1 MCQALE
7 ELRRISPTATCGRGA
22 GVRETQLQRSQVCG
36 TWRTLV
42 SALIGALRMADF
54 APYLDAVSAP
64 DTPAPEREHALRFL
78 INQTFNKQGRW
89 TRQYD
94 AVLGAACAALE
105 HSASSPIG
113 TMLALWVL
121 FHVALVDA
129 KPLHGKVERLLAALL
144 NRETLP
150 GPDVLEKA
158 CWLLNALSS
167 SGAPSSLAELRLAGS
182 LARLLQVQLYGEAVV
197 YEALQPLKNLC
208 HEAYCADDFG
218 EHIAAFRAS
227 DGLAHLRQILT
238 YPRRGTVALHLE
250 AVAFAQVLTQ
260 HKDAALLTAL
270 VESGVLSAVAG
281 LLDAPSERHS
291 VDAKEGEQA
300 EGFEEA
306 LMSTLVNF
314 SVAEPSE
321 GTRRTC
327 RRCIAPVCDTNPAPA
342 VPVAAWAGAAWRAVL
357 LLRIPGPYARPST
370 RRLLTQLALNLSTH
384 EYGRNLVRASP
395 HMRPLMAA
403 LLEQLA
409 HAGAEP
415 DGSDKAEAT
424 ENVIAFL
431 LNLSAVPMMRLEI
444 AARDA
449 RSHTLRALA
458 QRVPQV
464 AAQVKQLEANL
475 ALKSKEADLRAW
487 EARCKEEDF
496 QIIEI
501 EAPAAPF
508 QARPHAPP
516 VCVVT

>member
-1 MCQALE
+1 
-7 ELRRISPTATCGRGA
+7 
-22 GVRETQLQRSQVCG
+22 
-36 TWRTLV
+36 
-42 SALIGALRMADF
+42 MADL

-129 KPLHGKVERLLAALL
+129 LPLHGKVERLLAALL

-167 SGAPSSLAELRLAGS
+167 WVAPSSLAELRLAGS

-291 VDAKEGEQA
+291 VDPKEGEPA

-321 GTRRTC
+321 GTRCTRG
-327 RRCIAPVCDTNPAPA
+327 RRITRVCDAN
-342 VPVAAWAGAAWRAVL
+342 
-357 LLRIPGPYARPST
+357 PGPLSAGGSLGRCSLACGASAAHSGPVRPS
-370 RRLLTQLALNLSTH
+370 L
-384 EYGRNLVRASP
+384 
-395 HMRPLMAA
+395 
-403 LLEQLA
+403 
-409 HAGAEP
+409 
-415 DGSDKAEAT
+415 
-424 ENVIAFL
+424 
-431 LNLSAVPMMRLEI
+431 
-444 AARDA
+444 
-449 RSHTLRALA
+449 
-458 QRVPQV
+458 
-464 AAQVKQLEANL
+464 
-475 ALKSKEADLRAW
+475 
-487 EARCKEEDF
+487 
-496 QIIEI
+496 
-501 EAPAAPF
+501 
-508 QARPHAPP
+508 HAPP
-516 VCVVT
+516 AHTARAQPLHSRVRPQPRPCVAAHAPANGGAVGAAGARWCGARGL